1 MKEKFGGFI
10 ENHYLCTR
18 NKKINPVPLPR
29 VGGGRIKQ
37 ALFG

>member
-10 ENHYLCTR
+10 LFAYLCTQKIR
-18 NKKINPVPLPR
+18 INPEPLPR